1 MKKMKGDPLTKK
13 VEQEDE
19 GTPLMEMAPP
29 FLMTRM
35 MRREAVPNAAMV
47 F

>member
-1 MKKMKGDPLTKK
+1 MKMRKA
-13 VEQEDE
+13 EREDE

-35 MRREAVPNAAMV
+35 MRREAVPNAAMMI
-47 F
+47 